1 MVVPERAG
9 PAWQTLFEG
18 YEFFARVPLGLLIK
32 AQFPWLRVLR
42 GPCYKSR
49 RSLPMHT
56 FEEWHWY
63 QSVTSTEPRPHVAYR
78 PPEEPLLEAW
88 DNRLAAQNVYFD
100 MCLAR
105 RNAHAPIADEKN
117 VAFLRTDQGLAKPRI
132 EKAVATFIREG
143 SWPALTHREHL
154 HLIVRIQLARKIVS
168 AIREGTPQGMVVK
181 SQMPDLGNREQTIQ
195 WFLVDLWNLAGKA
208 FLAAMARDFPEKR
221 TEPRTDTGQVEE
233 LAGEPTT

>member
-1 MVVPERAG
+1 
-9 PAWQTLFEG
+9 
-18 YEFFARVPLGLLIK
+18 
-32 AQFPWLRVLR
+32 
-42 GPCYKSR
+42 
-49 RSLPMHT
+49 MHT

-63 QSVTSTEPRPHVAYR
+63 QSVTTTEPRPQVPYR

-100 MCLAR
+100 MCIAR
-105 RNAHAPIADEKN
+105 KNAQAPVADEKN
-117 VAFLRTDQGLAKPRI
+117 VAFLRTDQGLAKPLV

-154 HLIVRIQLARKIVS
+154 HLIVRIQLARKIAS

-208 FLAAMARDFPEKR
+208 FLAAMARDFLEKR
-221 TEPRTDTGQVEE
+221 TELIANTGRVEE
-233 LAGEPTT
+233 LAGEPIT